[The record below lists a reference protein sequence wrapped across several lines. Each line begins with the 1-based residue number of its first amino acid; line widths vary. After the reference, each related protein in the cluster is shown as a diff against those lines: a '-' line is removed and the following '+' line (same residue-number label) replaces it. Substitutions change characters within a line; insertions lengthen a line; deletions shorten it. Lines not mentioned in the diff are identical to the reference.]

1 MCCNKFYLVIFYFIF
16 IAFFAS
22 APVFGAVAAP
32 VASHAEISLFRA
44 KEADKITQSK
54 NNLGTKLDVLG
65 ALTCLK
71 EKLHK
76 APRAEMSFIQ
86 FSRFVFGMLVG
97 NGYPN
102 GVTTTLRA
110 NPAEK
115 VEIEKIVKEA
125 SVYVKKYDFKEPN
138 IWSKEENDAKKDNDN
153 AKIAKIIENKLQHA
167 GVLNAWWDSAN
178 RNEKLSIQ
186 LKNAEENAHDLDR
199 DKQIFEGPYAEVPKV
214 AMDALYKADIIT
226 APLIVRFIE
235 YFSRLSDAN
244 KEFILNY
251 IQRNPTKQREDYL
264 MTYIARGLNKAIPPI
279 AVVPAA
285 LPVVVVPAAM
295 PPAPPPVAIAVVNP
309 RAAYEALIQGNLLP
323 EQREMLMEFITIAL
337 TADWEQFKNIGI
349 FADDMLQTFIENYV
363 RLQPADKQQ
372 TYVEFG
378 NFIEPGFRQRRPGQ
392 REVDAFKALA
402 NNGEKIQIIM
412 SLAEWL
418 GNQGFALN
426 APVAPAAIIA
436 PAVVVPAAIA
446 ALAEDPFIAKLKN
459 DIVIADFTQALDSA
473 IEKQNIAKAAILLTN
488 FKAIG
493 LEAFNAGLI
502 TQQEV
507 ENISRFATDF
517 SKLSDASKNAICTHL
532 EDLIR
537 NGTHSGAGRYEIEE
551 MVPIN
556 GWIGGQWEIVRHELQ
571 IVQATKSENLGN
583 LLLPVAYPPR
593 SAEDLLRC
601 KAELAK
607 DTCNYLRDQIAIN
620 AMPLLNE
627 AQIEQ
632 EAAIAAAAFRWHF
645 WKGPTGRAPARK
657 HFNMPAW
664 QALTPRGI
672 RFIEFFMDSVM
683 PKLEELY
690 YANKITANDIA
701 YVLRAAGMGLLGLE
715 EQELYLTKFRIL
727 INNMLPGLD
736 GKIERPWDSLI
747 APYGYWDSSQHLYQ
761 KFPDIA
767 ANSHPFKQ
775 LEVEQDSGVNPFH
788 TIHAENQLIPYR
800 NRYNIAVDQ
809 GNFTEAKKN
818 ELKND
823 VTEGFKAALDNLSG
837 LIGTGFDRAIALGDE
852 QKLIQ
857 FIKSFSTTVC
867 YDGTTDV
874 IAAKAIELGLIGEA
888 VTAQGPVTKEE
899 AEQQFIAALMNP
911 DSKPKLKAI
920 FEEIRADGDKKLD
933 GFIKAARAA
942 AGAQRPVDYPPLHHT
957 YLPAATL
964 VLEDF
969 FGNVEIIREVVGK
982 NAAGNCALTDAQILE
997 LIYWSAAAADGAPP
1011 PDPDIAKLFGY

>member
-1 MCCNKFYLVIFYFIF
+1 MVFYFIF
-16 IAFFAS
+16 IAFFAA

-44 KEADKITQSK
+44 KEADKIAQSK

-138 IWSKEENDAKKDNDN
+138 IWSADVNSAEQKE
-153 AKIAKIIENKLQHA
+153 QHA
-167 GVLNAWWDSAN
+167 GVLNAWWDGAN

-186 LKNAEENAHDLDR
+186 PKNAEANAHDLDV

-214 AMDALYKADIIT
+214 AMDALYKENMIN
-226 APLIVRFIE
+226 APLILRFIE
-235 YFSRLSDAN
+235 YFSKLSDAK

-251 IQRNPTKQREDYL
+251 LQRNPTKQRADYL
-264 MTYIARGLNKAIPPI
+264 MTYIARELNKAIPPNA
-279 AVVPAA
+279 AVLVAPVPAA
-285 LPVVVVPAAM
+285 L
-295 PPAPPPVAIAVVNP
+295 PPAPPPVAIAVANP
-309 RAAYEALIQGNLLP
+309 RAAYEALIQGNLSP
-323 EQREMLMEFITIAL
+323 DQREMLNEFITIAL
-337 TADWEQFKNIGI
+337 TPGI
-349 FADDMLQTFIENYV
+349 DEWQTDIIKEFIRNYV
-363 RLQPADKQQ
+363 QLADSHKRDA
-372 TYVEFG
+372 YVELG

-392 REVDAFKALA
+392 REVDAFKALV
-402 NNGEKIQIIM
+402 NNGDKTQIIIN
-412 SLAEWL
+412 LKWWL
-418 GNQGFALN
+418 DDQIANHAFILN

-436 PAVVVPAAIA
+436 PAVVAPAAIA
-446 ALAEDPFIAKLKN
+446 APAEDPFIAKLKK
-459 DIVIADFTQALDSA
+459 DIVIADFTQTLDSA

-493 LEAFNAGLI
+493 IETFNAGLI
-502 TQQEV
+502 TWQEV

-517 SKLSDASKNAICTHL
+517 SKLSDADKNAICAHL
-532 EDLIR
+532 QNLIW
-537 NGTHSGAGRYEIEE
+537 NGIHSGAGRYEIEE

-556 GWIGGQWEIVRHELQ
+556 GWIGGQWGVVRHEPQ
-571 IVQATKSENLGN
+571 IIQATKSENLGN
-583 LLLPVAYPPR
+583 LLLPVTYPPR
-593 SAEDLLRC
+593 SAEDLLRS
-601 KAELAK
+601 KAELVK
-607 DTCNYLRDQIAIN
+607 DTCNYLRDQIAN
-620 AMPLLNE
+620 NSMQLLSE
-627 AQIEQ
+627 AQIAQ
-632 EAAIAAAAFRWHF
+632 EAANAALGFRWHF

-657 HFNMPAW
+657 HFNMPTPNPG
-664 QALTPRGI
+664 QALTPRGMH
-672 RFIEFFMDSVM
+672 FIEFFMDMVM

-715 EQELYLTKFRIL
+715 EQELYLIQFRAYIDGFIL
-727 INNMLPGLD
+727 DID
-736 GKIERPWDSLI
+736 GKIPPVGYVLASL
-747 APYGYWDSSQHLYQ
+747 PYYGNPYQ
-761 KFPDIA
+761 KFPDTA
-767 ANSHPFKQ
+767 ADSHPFKEI
-775 LEVEQDSGVNPFH
+775 EVEKQAPNVTPFH
-788 TIHAENQLIPYR
+788 SIHAENQLEPYR
-800 NRYNIAVDQ
+800 DRYNIAVDQ
-809 GNFTEAKKN
+809 GNFTEVRKN
-818 ELKND
+818 TLKND
-823 VTEGFKAALDNLSG
+823 VIEGFKAALDNLSG
-837 LIGTGFDRAIALGDE
+837 LIRTGFTSAITLGDE

-857 FIKSFSTTVC
+857 FIKSFNTTVC

-888 VTAQGPVTKEE
+888 VAAQGPVTKEE
-899 AEQQFIAALMNP
+899 AEQQFAAALMNP

-920 FEEIRADGDKKLD
+920 FEEIRADGDNKLD

-942 AGAQRPVDYPPLHHT
+942 AGAQGPDDYPPLHHT
-957 YLPAATL
+957 YLPAATV
-964 VLEDF
+964 VLQDF

-997 LIYWSAAAADGAPP
+997 LIYWSAAAADGVPP
-1011 PDPDIAKLFGY
+1011 ADVNIAKLFGY